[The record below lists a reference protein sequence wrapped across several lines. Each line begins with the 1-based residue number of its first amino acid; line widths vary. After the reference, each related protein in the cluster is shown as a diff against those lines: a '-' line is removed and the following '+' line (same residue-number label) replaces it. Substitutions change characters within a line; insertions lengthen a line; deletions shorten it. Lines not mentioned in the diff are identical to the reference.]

1 MFESLEKFDIYK
13 TIVSIPDNMVESI
26 YNLKKLDEG
35 TSKTNYGGWHSKTFT
50 PYKDYYNGRYK
61 WTQEF
66 IEQLLTIVRT
76 KWASTEFNRA
86 WFNLAYKGGT
96 NRWHNH
102 GEHPIVGVVYIQ
114 LPPGSSD
121 IEFEQD
127 SEKFTYSPKE
137 GDFLVFP
144 GSLQHRVLSH
154 GSSIDRI
161 SMAVNFD

>member
-13 TIVSIPDNMVESI
+13 TTVSIPDNMVESI

-35 TSKTNYGGWHSKTFT
+35 TPKTNYGGWHSKTFT

-66 IEQLLTIVRT
+66 IEYLLITVRSRWVDT
-76 KWASTEFNRA
+76 KFNRA
-86 WFNLAYKGGT
+86 WFNLAHEGGT

-102 GEHPIVGVVYIQ
+102 GQHPIVGVVYIQ

-137 GDFLVFP
+137 GDFLIFP
-144 GSLQHRVLSH
+144 GSLQHRVLAH
-154 GSSIDRI
+154 ASSIDRI